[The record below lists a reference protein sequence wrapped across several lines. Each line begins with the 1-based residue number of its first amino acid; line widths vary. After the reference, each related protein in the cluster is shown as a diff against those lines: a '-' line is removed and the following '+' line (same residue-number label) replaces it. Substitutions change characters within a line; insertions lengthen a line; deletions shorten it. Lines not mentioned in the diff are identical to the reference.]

1 MRSLIV
7 VVLYSVFLIH
17 PLVGLGQQG
26 RGLSTAEKWDKRYS
40 GEHYVYGVEPVSFLQ
55 ENIKRLKK
63 GRALVL
69 AAGEGRNAVYL
80 AEQGFDVLAVDIS
93 AEGLAKCREL
103 AEKRGV
109 RVRTQVANLVTY
121 DVGNNQYDL
130 ITDFY
135 YYDADLFP
143 KVMAALKPGGFFI
156 LQTFSIDQPA
166 TSRFGPR
173 NPAFLVKPNELLT
186 HFAGYRVRYYEDAVV
201 KLDEGMHRGKGAVV
215 RLIVE
220 KSPVK

>member
-7 VVLYSVFLIH
+7 VVLYSLFIVH
-17 PLVGLGQQG
+17 PLVALGEQG
-26 RGLSTAEKWDKRYS
+26 RGLSAAEKWDKRYS
-40 GEHYVYGVEPVSFLQ
+40 GEHYVYGVEPVSFLR
-55 ENIKRLKK
+55 ENIKRFKK

-93 AEGLAKCREL
+93 AEGLAKCRKL
-103 AEKRGV
+103 AEQKGV
-109 RVRTQVANLVTY
+109 QVSTQVADLKTY
-121 DVGNNQYDL
+121 GMGHYEYDL

-143 KVMAALKPGGFFI
+143 RVMAALKLGGFFI

-173 NPAFLVKPNELLT
+173 NPAFLIKPNELLT
-186 HFAGYRVRYYEDAVV
+186 YFADYRVRYYEDTVV
-201 KLDEGMHRGKGAVV
+201 ELDEGMHRGEGAVI

-220 KSPVK
+220 NDRVR

>member
-7 VVLYSVFLIH
+7 IVLYPLFLLH
-17 PLVGLGQQG
+17 PISASGEPD
-26 RGLSTAEKWDKRYS
+26 RGLSAAEKWDKRY
-40 GEHYVYGVEPVSFLQ
+40 GVAQYIYGVEPVGFLQ
-55 ENIKRLKK
+55 ENIERLRK

-93 AEGLAKCREL
+93 AEGLAKCRDL
-103 AEKRGV
+103 AERKGV
-109 RVRTQVANLVTY
+109 RVRTQVADLVTY
-121 DVGNNQYDL
+121 DVGHNQYDL

-173 NPAFLVKPNELLT
+173 NPAFLVKPNQLLT
-186 HFAGYRVRYYEDAVV
+186 HFADYRVRYYEDAVV